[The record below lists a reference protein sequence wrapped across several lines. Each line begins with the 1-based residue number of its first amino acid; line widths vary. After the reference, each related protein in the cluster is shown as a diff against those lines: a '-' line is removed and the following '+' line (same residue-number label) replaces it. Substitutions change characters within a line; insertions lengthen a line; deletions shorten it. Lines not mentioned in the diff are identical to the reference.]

1 MEEQESVVSQDAVQE
16 ESGNPE
22 NEEGQTLEKEE
33 PKIPEKEK
41 AHVIVVTSG
50 KGGVGKTTSTS
61 NIAVALAKLGKK
73 VVAVDADI
81 GLRNLDVI
89 MGLENRV
96 VYNFVDVLEG
106 NCRLNQALVRDKRVD
121 QLYLLPA
128 AQTRTKDAVNQE
140 QMIKLCDMLR
150 DEFDYI
156 LLDCPAGIEGGFKNA
171 AVGADE
177 ALIVVTPEVPS
188 VRDADR
194 IIGMLESMGKSPIRL
209 IVNRI
214 RPEMVRGGDML
225 DVPDIIEIL
234 AIGLIGIVPEDDN
247 VIKAANRG
255 EPMAFSSKSPAAQAY
270 MNIAERILGNDVPL
284 LDLDT
289 KPRGLL
295 GNIKKILGI

>member
-1 MEEQESVVSQDAVQE
+1 MEEQESVVSQDAELQQ
-16 ESGNPE
+16 GTQDPE
-22 NEEGQTLEKEE
+22 MK
-33 PKIPEKEK
+33 K
-41 AHVIVVTSG
+41 ARVIVVTSG

-61 NIAVALAKLGKK
+61 NIAVALAKSGKR
-73 VVAVDADI
+73 VVAADADI

-121 QLYLLPA
+121 SLYLLPA

-140 QMIKLCDMLR
+140 QMLELCNMLR
-150 DEFDYI
+150 KEFDYI

-171 AVGADE
+171 AIGADE

-209 IVNRI
+209 IVNRF

-225 DVPDIIEIL
+225 DVADIIDIL
-234 AIGLIGIVPEDDN
+234 AINLIGIVPEDDN

-255 EPMAFSSKSPAAQAY
+255 EPMTFASKSPAAKAY
-270 MNIAERILGNDVPL
+270 MDIAGRILGNDIPL
-284 LDLDT
+284 PVFDT
-289 KPRGLL
+289 EPRGLL
-295 GNIKKILGI
+295 GNIRKILGI